1 MSGDGGTLESLHGI
15 NQLLLDKLE
24 GAGIRSVSDLAT
36 KTVTELLEDYYSN
49 YDENGR
55 GIDEETISNLV
66 MKAKRKLIEDGLIQ
80 KEFSTAED
88 ILEIRK
94 RLIRFTSGSQ
104 AFDLFL
110 GGGIE
115 TQALTEIA
123 GEFGSGKS
131 QLCYTICVTANAGS
145 PDNGIIFVDTENT
158 FRAERIHLIAESRGL
173 DAEEIMKK
181 IFVCRI
187 YYSAHLEAVI
197 RSLAKSI
204 EQYKARLVIIDS
216 IISLHRAEFAGR
228 ETLAE
233 RQQRL
238 NIILHKLIR
247 LAEIYNVA
255 VVYTNQ
261 VQAQPD
267 NLFGGNSM
275 IAAGGNIMAHA
286 STYRIFL
293 RKAGHNRIAT
303 MIDSPYHAYSQVKF
317 TIGEEGIQDLEKK
330 VSKSSNE
337 VGW

>member
-15 NQLLLDKLE
+15 NQHLITKLQ
-24 GAGIRSVSDLAT
+24 GAGIHSISDLAA
-36 KTVTELLEDYYSN
+36 KTASELLEDYYSN

-55 GIDEETISNLV
+55 GIDEETISSLV
-66 MKAKRKLIEDGLIQ
+66 MKAKQKLIDDGHLQ
-80 KEFSTAED
+80 KEFSNAED
-88 ILEIRK
+88 MLEVRK
-94 RLIRFTSGSQ
+94 RIVRFTSGSQ

-131 QLCYTICVTANAGS
+131 QLCYTICVTANEGS

-158 FRAERIHLIAESRGL
+158 FRAERIHQIAESRGL

-197 RSLAKSI
+197 RSLAKYI

-216 IISLHRAEFAGR
+216 IISLHRAEFSGR

-267 NLFGGNSM
+267 NLLGGNYESC
-275 IAAGGNIMAHA
+275 
-286 STYRIFL
+286 
-293 RKAGHNRIAT
+293 
-303 MIDSPYHAYSQVKF
+303 
-317 TIGEEGIQDLEKK
+317 
-330 VSKSSNE
+330 
-337 VGW
+337 WW